1 MKPHTGF
8 WFGVELRFSI
18 DMVSLTGKCTRLFY
32 QPAVE
37 RQLSE
42 AISPQV
48 KSYIH
53 PNQNGCN
60 VLFYYCLMHCFAL
73 LKKGKSNKKSKSGKK
88 FRYLIITPFL

>member
-8 WFGVELRFSI
+8 WFGVELCFSI
-18 DMVSLTGKCTRLFY
+18 DMVPLTGKCARLFY

-48 KSYIH
+48 I
-53 PNQNGCN
+53 
-60 VLFYYCLMHCFAL
+60 VLPLGTL
-73 LKKGKSNKKSKSGKK
+73 PDL
-88 FRYLIITPFL
+88 